1 MRTIHSIPVRLLAGL
16 LAILVALAVV
26 AAASGVFGGE
36 GQVPQPHS
44 AIGGAGMQRPGSLA
58 IGGAGMQRPGS
69 LAIHP
74 VWGGAHIEQARLA
87 LGGEQN
93 PGTLTY
99 IGGVWRG
106 GTLVYANGGRGPD
119 SLVLHV

>member
-44 AIGGAGMQRPGSLA
+44 A